1 MFQCFAARASCAEER
16 KEKNIT
22 ENLKMNI
29 KNKSNTNLLLYFEVI
44 NK

>member
-1 MFQCFAARASCAEER
+1 MFQCFAARASSAEER
-16 KEKNIT
+16 KEKNRT

-29 KNKSNTNLLLYFEVI
+29 KKNSNTNLLLYFEAI